1 MTPSVAQTR
10 MTAWLEHAWLARYL
24 DRELDGDEASWFE
37 AYAIDKPVLL
47 AKIEADT
54 SLRDAL
60 TASAS
65 MSPEETETPM
75 DSDAGQDGAASENAV
90 TATPQAQA
98 GSITASGRRMR
109 PSTWVALAASLVL
122 GFGIGRVG
130 TQLMPHAE
138 GDAVVANPARVLLMS
153 PRGVNA
159 AASIESGDSASAYV
173 LVEMPLP
180 DGAENATLEFEG
192 QPLTRLAIS
201 ADGTARFLVPRHA
214 KKRLVVGTIS
224 YKFDGATIKHKFD
237 LTSLR

>member
-1 MTPSVAQTR
+1 MTPGIAQAR
-10 MTAWLEHAWLARYL
+10 MTAWLEHAWLVRYL
-24 DRELDGDEASWFE
+24 DRELDGQEASWFE
-37 AYAIDKPVLL
+37 AYAMDKPELL

-54 SLRDAL
+54 DLRDAL
-60 TASAS
+60 TANAL
-65 MSPEETETPM
+65 MWQEEMETSM
-75 DSDAGQDGAASENAV
+75 DSGASHGDAIAKEATRAS
-90 TATPQAQA
+90 PQARA
-98 GSITASGRRMR
+98 ESIKATGRWTRH
-109 PSTWVALAASLVL
+109 SAWVALAASLVL
-122 GFGIGRVG
+122 GFGLGRIG
-130 TQLMPHAE
+130 TQSVVPSE
-138 GDAVVANPARVLLMS
+138 GDQIVANPARVLLTS
-153 PRGVNA
+153 PRGANI

>member
-1 MTPSVAQTR
+1 
-10 MTAWLEHAWLARYL
+10 
-24 DRELDGDEASWFE
+24 
-37 AYAIDKPVLL
+37 
-47 AKIEADT
+47 
-54 SLRDAL
+54 
-60 TASAS
+60 
-65 MSPEETETPM
+65 MSQEETETPM
-75 DSDAGQDGAASENAV
+75 DSDASQDGATSDNAV
-90 TATPQAQA
+90 TATPKAQV

-130 TQLMPHAE
+130 TQLMSPAE
-138 GDAVVANPARVLLMS
+138 GDAVVANPARVLLTS
-153 PRGVNA
+153 PRGANA

-192 QPLTRLAIS
+192 QPATGLAIS
-201 ADGTARFLVPRHA
+201 ADGTVRFLVPRHA

-224 YKFDGATIKHKFD
+224 YKFDGATIKRKFD